1 MSNSENLDSALS
13 RFSITASD
21 SGNLDST
28 FSTFSLGDF
37 PLASGATLYSASIAY
52 KLLGPSNAPVIVYPT
67 WFSGL
72 ISDNFYL
79 ISPPP
84 PVPAAISPTTHR
96 ILIPALFGNGQSTSP
111 SNSQQRPFPAVT
123 VADNVAAQ
131 RKLLQHLEIDEIY
144 AVIGWS
150 MGGMTALQWAFQFP
164 ECFVKDTPGV
174 VAICATAK
182 CSIHN
187 AVFLEGVKSA
197 LLAGAA
203 GVGSKGVGTREEV
216 AIEEQRKEAAL
227 KAMGRVYA
235 GWGFSQAFYRQEL
248 FVKLGFN
255 TLEDWF
261 TGFWEKWSLSKNIE
275 NLLCMSHPHP
285 QFPNIKLTNFGKA

>member
-1 MSNSENLDSALS
+1 MMKLLAIKLQNIKYPAFTAPSAS
-13 RFSITASD
+13 CQNTPITMTD
-21 SGNLDST
+21 SGNIDST
-28 FSTFSLGDF
+28 FSTFFLGDF
-37 PLASGATLYSASIAY
+37 PLASGATINSASIAY
-52 KLLGPSNAPVIVYPT
+52 KLLGPSNAPVVIYPT

-79 ISPPP
+79 LSPPCS
-84 PVPAAISPTTHR
+84 VPAAISSTTHR

-131 RKLLQHLEIDEIY
+131 RKLLQHLGIDKIY
-144 AVIGWS
+144 SVIGWS
-150 MGGMTALQWAFQFP
+150 MGGITALQWASQFP

-174 VAICATAK
+174 VAICATAR

-216 AIEEQRKEAAL
+216 TIEEHRKVAAL

-235 GWGFSQAFYRQEL
+235 GWGFSQAFYREEL
-248 FVKLGFN
+248 FKKLGFN

-261 TGFWEKWSLSKNIE
+261 TGFWEKWSLSKDVG
-275 NLLCMSHPHP
+275 NLLCVS
-285 QFPNIKLTNFGKA
+285 

>member
-1 MSNSENLDSALS
+1 M
-13 RFSITASD
+13 SD
-21 SGNLDST
+21 SSKLESKLSTLSLGDSPLASKDTLQSACKLDST

-37 PLASGATLYSASIAY
+37 PLVSGATLKHATVAY
-52 KLLGPSNAPVIVYPT
+52 KLLGPPTAPVIVYPT

-79 ISPPP
+79 ISPPAPIP
-84 PVPAAISPTTHR
+84 PALSPTTYR

-123 VADNVAAQ
+123 VVDNVNVQ
-131 RKLLQHLEIDEIY
+131 RKLLEHLGIDKIY
-144 AVIGWS
+144 AVVGWS
-150 MGGMTALQWAFQFP
+150 MGGMTALHWASQFP
-164 ECFVKDTPGV
+164 ECFAKESPGV

-203 GVGSKGVGTREEV
+203 GASSKGVGTREEV
-216 AIEEQRKEAAL
+216 VIEEQRKEVAL

-235 GWGFSQAFYRQEL
+235 GWGFSQAFYREEL
-248 FVKLGFN
+248 FKKLGFN

-261 TGFWEKWSLSKNIE
+261 VDFWEKWALSKDVE
-275 NLLCMSHPHP
+275 NLLCKS
-285 QFPNIKLTNFGKA
+285 